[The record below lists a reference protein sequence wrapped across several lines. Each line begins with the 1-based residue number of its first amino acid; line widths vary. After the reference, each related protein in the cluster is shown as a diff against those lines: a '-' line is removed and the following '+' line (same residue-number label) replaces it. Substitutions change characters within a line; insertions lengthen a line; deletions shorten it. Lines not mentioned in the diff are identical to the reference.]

1 VTDRRRASRWNRWN
15 APRLA
20 GSAGFTDAQDTALA
34 RYADLAEARAATLEL
49 SGEARPAAIAWL
61 GQSRAAFLGVLAVRY
76 PLEGEAAIGKLIS
89 DAGPVAGPPSEA
101 RAPEPDLADADS
113 LGPLTDEDW
122 TRARQALGNGSR
134 SILFG
139 TSKKAIDNAVVRLS
153 KGSIAAAAG

>member
-1 VTDRRRASRWNRWN
+1 M
-15 APRLA
+15 P
-20 GSAGFTDAQDTALA
+20 
-34 RYADLAEARAATLEL
+34 EL
-49 SGEARPAAIAWL
+49 HGEAHPTANAWL
-61 GQSRAAFLGVLAVRY
+61 GQSRAAFPGVLAARN
-76 PLEGEAAIGKLIS
+76 PFEGEAAIAKVIS
-89 DAGPVAGPPSEA
+89 DAGPVAGAPPQA
-101 RAPEPDLADADS
+101 RAWEPDPADADS